1 MSDAA
6 AKALI
11 RLPVG
16 IAGTDGPT
24 RMECEGI
31 TVAEALFDCVTR
43 EPRLKQR
50 IFREDGSVWVGVFV
64 NGRNVRQ
71 GAGLA
76 TKLNDG
82 DEIRL
87 LPPIAGG

>member
-1 MSDAA
+1 MV
-6 AKALI
+6 KALI
-11 RLPVG
+11 KLPVG
-16 IAGTDGPT
+16 IAGADGPA
-24 RMECEGI
+24 RLECEGE
-31 TVAEALFDCVTR
+31 TVADALADCVAR
-43 EPRLKQR
+43 EPRLKPR

-71 GAGLA
+71 GEGLA
-76 TKLNDG
+76 TPLKDG

>member
-1 MSDAA
+1 M

-11 RLPVG
+11 KLPPG
-16 IAGTDGPT
+16 IAGKDGPT
-24 RMECEGI
+24 HHGMRRPG
-31 TVAEALFDCVTR
+31 LW
-43 EPRLKQR
+43 PRR
-50 IFREDGSVWVGVFV
+50 WRTASPASHGSSRASFETTARVWVGVFL

-71 GAGLA
+71 AGGLA
-76 TKLNDG
+76 TPLADG

>member
-1 MSDAA
+1 M

-11 RLPVG
+11 RLPPGFSGGEGLTV
-16 IAGTDGPT
+16 
-24 RMECEGI
+24 MECEGRD
-31 TVAEALFDCVTR
+31 VAEALADCVAR
-43 EPRLKQR
+43 EPRLRPR

-71 GAGLA
+71 GKGLA
-76 TKLNDG
+76 TVLKDG

-87 LPPIAGG
+87 LPPIGGG